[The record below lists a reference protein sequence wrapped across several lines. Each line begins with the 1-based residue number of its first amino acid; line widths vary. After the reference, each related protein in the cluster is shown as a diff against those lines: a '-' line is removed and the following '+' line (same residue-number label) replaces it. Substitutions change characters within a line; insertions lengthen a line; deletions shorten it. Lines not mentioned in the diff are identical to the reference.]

1 MDLELEWITVVG
13 VSGIGTS
20 HAVIRVKH
28 TRENAKTFCTEYEQ
42 DQSEECV
49 DRVLRETRLN
59 DQLEGNCESGWFI
72 SLYGERLRFIGEAKH
87 RGEVDPKYIILRD
100 RRPLDGT
107 SASGSEAAF
116 LLRVWNRLHCS
127 ERSSNY

>member
-87 RGEVDPKYIILRD
+87 RGEVDPKCIILRD

-107 SASGSEAAF
+107 RPCG
-116 LLRVWNRLHCS
+116 RI
-127 ERSSNY
+127 